1 MIDTNRRSSSDTSSN
16 FAASAALYNIAQ
28 MAQKNEASSVSCCL
42 KCLGHGRR
50 VLYVNGHVNACP
62 YSTCSCEMCAHVT
75 CQSVSWIV
83 RRNRIRQRRDQLAVQ
98 QRRSPARQ
106 GDHSIKTTR
115 EFLMEG
121 MRNLRTVHLPANN
134 NAVHATADRQL
145 LPNSTQGVSENSFE
159 KPLTI
164 TPLIPPVSNVSM
176 PHQIDYSSAA
186 PHSSESTITYGTIAA
201 LLATSS
207 SRLLAELECRSK
219 RMSPFQ
225 PSVQPERFPALL
237 TALNTPP
244 ASIDPSPSDSQ
255 CSVSSTISIT
265 SPEDTSTADQI
276 VYLPLTTSEASLLGG
291 QRLSRNLYV
300 PYDADR
306 SHPAFSKFIA
316 SVQQLEQTMLG

>member
-1 MIDTNRRSSSDTSSN
+1 
-16 FAASAALYNIAQ
+16 
-28 MAQKNEASSVSCCL
+28 
-42 KCLGHGRR
+42 
-50 VLYVNGHVNACP
+50 
-62 YSTCSCEMCAHVT
+62 
-75 CQSVSWIV
+75 
-83 RRNRIRQRRDQLAVQ
+83 
-98 QRRSPARQ
+98 
-106 GDHSIKTTR
+106 
-115 EFLMEG
+115 

-186 PHSSESTITYGTIAA
+186 PHSSEKAYVSLRSTITYGTIAA

-306 SHPAFSKFIA
+306 SHPAFSKNAVF
-316 SVQQLEQTMLG
+316 VQSKNGKYTNMIGTAA